1 MAESSEAKMRTAR
14 LFLALSL
21 TLVGCSTAPT
31 SSPIASRP
39 VATASLSPIESP
51 ESAAPSADV
60 GASALEGLWASG
72 PIPIADIKASMIAAG
87 IKPADVD
94 AWVAEVGS
102 PTSYSFE
109 LEFAGTTFTHSE
121 ETPDIAMQVGESG
134 TFTFS
139 GTRLVLKPGETGN
152 LDTYT
157 LEPTLSGD
165 ELSLVWI
172 DSTEQGSAE
181 AKATHWR
188 FTVAFYCSAVFRR
201 QH

>member
-1 MAESSEAKMRTAR
+1 MRTAR
-14 LFLALSL
+14 LFLALSV
-21 TLVGCSTAPT
+21 TLVGCSTAATPSLTASRPGAT
-31 SSPIASRP
+31 SSP
-39 VATASLSPIESP
+39 SPIETS

-87 IKPADVD
+87 IKAADVD
-94 AWVAEVGS
+94 AWVSEVGS

-109 LEFAGTTFTHSE
+109 LQFTGTAFTHSE
-121 ETPDIAMQVGESG
+121 ETPDMAMQVGESG
-134 TFTFS
+134 TFTLS
-139 GTRLVLKPGETGN
+139 GTRLVLTIGESGN

-157 LEPTLSGD
+157 MQATLSSD
-165 ELSLVWI
+165 ELSLQCI

-181 AKATHWR
+181 DKAKHRRYTI
-188 FTVAFYCSAVFRR
+188 AFYCSAVFRR